1 MYRTSHAIAAL
12 TLTALAGTASAQNY
26 IGETYGDWSFGANWD
41 SGTAPVATSLVTI
54 NNNSV
59 VNFDM
64 PLVNASQLVLGWG
77 ASEFG
82 HLIVGEGAIQT
93 TVTSIGFDGQGI
105 LEMLGTGYFGAT
117 GFKIGSSAGSSGFVG
132 INGGTLNCTQ
142 LSVGHSG
149 SGELSLEDGLAK
161 FSLATL
167 GVMPGGFGTFV
178 QTGGEVDAGQ
188 FRTDYNG
195 EGAAWF
201 SGGVA
206 DMVSLEIGLGT
217 GGSISPMGLA
227 NVSGTAS
234 LSMYDLMVGVSDAGR
249 FEMTGGSLYT
259 GDLFA
264 QYTSTGYA
272 EISLEGGYLHARR
285 IKYFYGAPPSFM
297 MTGGVLACE
306 TFGEPSNPWDL
317 IVGGGTIHPHAD
329 DMDYLSVRGALVLGA
344 PAAMRFQLD
353 NPGSSDDVTVTGDV
367 TLQGSLE
374 LQIEGPINA
383 GDTFLLIDNQ
393 SANPVLG
400 SFAGL
405 AEGGT
410 VNAVFGAFTYS
421 FEITYV
427 GGDGNDVY
435 LVMTSCP
442 PDINND
448 GVLDGG
454 DLSAFVDLFLAGDL
468 LTDFTGD
475 GFLDSGDITA
485 FIDAFLAGCP

>member
-1 MYRTSHAIAAL
+1 MLRTSHAVAAL
-12 TLTALAGTASAQNY
+12 TLTALAGTASAQTW
-26 IGETYGDWSFGANWD
+26 IGGSFGDWSVGTNWD
-41 SGTAPVATSLVTI
+41 SGTVPVSGGSLTI
-54 NNNSV
+54 STNSTVYYDIPTASFTTFRLGSAASEYGHLV
-59 VNFDM
+59 VND
-64 PLVNASQLVLGWG
+64 
-77 ASEFG
+77 
-82 HLIVGEGAIQT
+82 GELLT
-93 TVTSIGFDGQGI
+93 TGSYIGLFGQGI
-105 LEMLGTGYFGAT
+105 LEVGGTGYFRATSFNLAATVGAS
-117 GFKIGSSAGSSGFVG
+117 GSASVD
-132 INGGTLNCTQ
+132 GGTLRCTS
-142 LSVGHSG
+142 LTVGSAG
-149 SGELSLEDGLAK
+149 VGDLALYDGLVK
-161 FSLATL
+161 C
-167 GVMPGGFGTFV
+167 
-178 QTGGEVDAGQ
+178 TGGSVASQAGSTGIFAQ
-188 FRTDYNG
+188 FGGLLEAGYFRTDIDG
-195 EGAAWF
+195 EGFAWF
-201 SGGVA
+201 GGGVA
-206 DMVSLEIGLGT
+206 DLSRLEIGLGT
-217 GGSISPMGLA
+217 TGPMGLA
-227 NVSGTAS
+227 VVTGTAN
-234 LSMYDLMVGVSDAGR
+234 LDLGDLRVGLTDAGR
-249 FEMTGGSLYT
+249 FEMIGGT
-259 GDLFA
+259 VFTHDLEA
-264 QYTSTGYA
+264 QTTPTGYA

-285 IKYFYGAPPSFM
+285 IKYFNGAPPAFE

-306 TFGEPSNPWDL
+306 TFGELTEPWDL